1 LIYVERQCFHFT
13 WWYIIN
19 WPWDEYFL
27 FCIIDSYL
35 KINIKFNFGFSSVF
49 HFTVSFMTYHWVCKR
64 SNTSGAGT
72 ANPSG
77 AHEFIPRFLVEFV
90 LLDLQFYV
98 YVLYIVV
105 CSFSF
110 GHCVVW
116 LPLWYLQTFLK
127 MSKTKKCFWWY
138 LEFVSGDILSFFL
151 VIYWVCFWRYIEF
164 VSGDI
169 LSLFLVIYWVCFW
182 WYLEFVSGDILSLF
196 LVIYWVYF
204 WRYIEFVSDDILSL
218 FLVIYW
224 VCFWW
229 DLEFVSGDILSLF
242 LVISWIC
249 FWWYIEFVSGDI
261 PGIEFV
267 SGDILDIEFVSGDI
281 LSFTSFLFCVIGF
294 LLVSGV

>member
-1 LIYVERQCFHFT
+1 VIYVERQCFHFT
-13 WWYIIN
+13 WWCIIS

-27 FCIIDSYL
+27 FCIIDSYV

-49 HFTVSFMTYHWVCKR
+49 HFTVAFMTYRWVCKR

-116 LPLWYLQTFLK
+116 LTLWYLQTFLK
-127 MSKTKKCFWWY
+127 MSKTKNCFWWY
-138 LEFVSGDILSFFL
+138 LEFFL

-196 LVIYWVYF
+196 L
-204 WRYIEFVSDDILSL
+204 E
-218 FLVIYW
+218 IYW

-229 DLEFVSGDILSLF
+229 YLEFVSGDILSLF
-242 LVISWIC
+242 LEIYWVC
-249 FWWYIEFVSGDI
+249 FWWYTRYWVCFWWYTRYWVC
-261 PGIEFV
+261 FWWY
-267 SGDILDIEFVSGDI
+267 LEFVSGDI